1 MLLSAPF
8 FLSCFYQRIN
18 YHSILLMKKHLFILF
33 FSSATLP
40 MFAQISGNAVPTVQ
54 FTDANGRI
62 LPAGA
67 AGVQGTPYV
76 FEKFGQGKI
85 VFVNGM
91 ESVDSNLNYSFVDH
105 KLYYT
110 QKNGLYV
117 VNQQAK
123 EFTLYGTDKEKNKI
137 SKQFMCLFPSIDDNT
152 PATFYEVLGK
162 GDNFQLLKYTSKRIK
177 ESAVYGGAPLKEYVL
192 DDLFYIYDKASKKM
206 ISLGSALSL
215 KSVKKTLPNY
225 VAQIDA
231 YVNANKLNLK
241 KEEDMIQLLQ
251 QLKASSN

>member
-1 MLLSAPF
+1 
-8 FLSCFYQRIN
+8 
-18 YHSILLMKKHLFILF
+18 MKKHLFIFLL
-33 FSSATLP
+33 SCATLP

-54 FTDANGRI
+54 FVDANGRI

-67 AGVQGTPYV
+67 AGVQGTPYL

-91 ESVDSNLNYSFVDH
+91 ESVDSNLNYSLVDH

-123 EFTLYGTDKEKNKI
+123 EFNLYGVDKEKNKI
-137 SKQFMCLFPSIDDNT
+137 SKQFMCLFPSVDDNT

-162 GDNFQLLKYTSKRIK
+162 GDNLQFLKYTSKRIK

-192 DDLFYIYDKASKKM
+192 DDLFYIYDKGAKKM
-206 ISLGSALSL
+206 IAFGSAISL
-215 KSVKKTLPNY
+215 KSIKKGLPSY
-225 VAQIDA
+225 SVQIDA
-231 YVNANKLNLK
+231 LMNTSKLNLK

-251 QLKASSN
+251 QLKPSSN